1 MPLVFLC
8 DKNPGTLITLY
19 ILLHIMNIT
28 VGNGNS
34 VLIDRNIY
42 YRGKSM
48 GNKIDEK
55 RILELVEKY
64 KNAKFLHNGRS
75 LEEGIDCLG
84 FIILFYRDLGGKSAQ

>member
-1 MPLVFLC
+1 MHYRDVYKRQESYVDCGSPIAYLKHHYILCPWFFLC

-42 YRGKSM
+42 YRG
-48 GNKIDEK
+48 
-55 RILELVEKY
+55 
-64 KNAKFLHNGRS
+64 
-75 LEEGIDCLG
+75 
-84 FIILFYRDLGGKSAQ
+84 